1 MTFLAPAAGIIGA
14 ALAVPALL
22 LLYFLKLRRRPLRVS
37 SVLLW
42 EQAAQDLQVNVPLR
56 MIWWSWVLLLQLLAL
71 ACLLIALSRPA
82 LPGAGAS
89 GARVVIMVDCSA
101 SMNAMDVRDT
111 GGAGGAGG
119 TGGADAARSR
129 LDAAKD
135 RAIELIDSM
144 GRGGSTRS
152 RAMIVALDASPRA
165 LTRFTSNLGELRE
178 AVRALVPTDQP
189 EDLAAA
195 MRLVEAMTADGAGEG
210 QSPAPV
216 VYIVSDGGMEA
227 LSPQDRRGV
236 VARHVYAGPARSASA
251 DPRMDNLGIVA
262 ISAQRDPDDPQ
273 LVRVFARVQNAGD
286 SDVPLAAR
294 CTLDGRLAEGGLA
307 SITVPA
313 ATLDADGQS
322 QPGERGVVFTLR
334 QADAGIEQLA
344 VVTTN
349 REDLLAADDA
359 AALVL
364 PPVWRPRVL
373 LVAPSAGGSDGA
385 AGPAE
390 PDVFLQQA
398 LEATEP
404 AALQVMGENEFAA
417 LSASA
422 AQAGGRFAPW
432 QGYDL
437 AVFDRVA
444 PMELPDVPTL
454 SFGAALPIVGLE
466 LQRPGEGGS
475 VARVVA
481 WQRNHA
487 ALRYVALD
495 TLIVAPPAAM
505 RISAEAAAD
514 VAGEP
519 VRFTELIDGT
529 FGPLL
534 VEVEHGRAPG
544 KVTRRIAAAFA
555 LERSNWG
562 PDVSFPVFIAN
573 AVERLCEGA
582 GRQRLPWSIS
592 TVDRLPV
599 RAPAAARTV
608 VARAGGT
615 APVDR
620 AFELAGPSPGTDES
634 AGLIGPL
641 ERSGVYR
648 LTTASPGPVEPAVAA
663 VNLLSDRESRLTARP
678 RLNLGPGT
686 AADEREAVGGEREVW
701 PWFVLAALGLLSIE
715 WFVYAWRMR
724 A

>member
-42 EQAAQDLQVNVPLR
+42 EQAARDLQVNVPLR
-56 MIWWSWVLLLQLLAL
+56 MIRWSWVLMLQLLAL
-71 ACLLIALSRPA
+71 ACLLIALARPA

-101 SMNAMDVRDT
+101 SMNAMDVRGT
-111 GGAGGAGG
+111 GGPGAAGGARSRF
-119 TGGADAARSR
+119 DAAI
-129 LDAAKD
+129 D

-144 GRGGSTRS
+144 GRGGASRS
-152 RAMIVALDASPRA
+152 RAMIVALDASPRS
-165 LTRFTSNLGELRE
+165 LTRFTTNLGELRE

-210 QSPAPV
+210 ESPAPV
-216 VYIVSDGGMEA
+216 VYIVSDGGLES

-236 VARHVYAGPARSASA
+236 VARHVYAGPARSPAA

-262 ISAQRDPDDPQ
+262 LSAQRDPDDAQ
-273 LVRVFARVQNAGD
+273 LVRVFARVLNAGAAG
-286 SDVPLAAR
+286 VPLAAR

-307 SITVPA
+307 SATVPG
-313 ATLDADGQS
+313 ATLRADGEMEA
-322 QPGERGVVFTLR
+322 GEAGLVFTIR
-334 QADAGIEQLA
+334 QADPGVEQ
-344 VVTTN
+344 VVVVATN

-359 AALVL
+359 AALIL

-373 LVAPSAGGSDGA
+373 LVAPSALGEA
-385 AGPAE
+385 AASASATAQ

-404 AALQVMGENEFAA
+404 AVLRVMSEAEFAA
-417 LSASA
+417 QVQSA
-422 AQAGGRFAPW
+422 AQTEGRFAPW
-432 QGYDL
+432 RGFDL
-437 AVFDRVA
+437 VVFDRIA
-444 PMELPDVPTL
+444 PADLPDVPTL
-454 SFGAALPIVGLE
+454 SFGVALPIQGLGLE
-466 LQRPGEGGS
+466 RPGEAGS

-495 TLIVAPPAAM
+495 TLIVAPPAAL
-505 RISAEAAAD
+505 RISAESGAD
-514 VAGEP
+514 AAGEP
-519 VRFTELIDGT
+519 VRFAELVDGT
-529 FGPLL
+529 FGPLI
-534 VEVEHGRAPG
+534 VEVEHGRAPAP
-544 KVTRRIAAAFA
+544 VTRRIVAAFA

-562 PDVSFPVFIAN
+562 PDVSFPVFVAN

-599 RAPAAARTV
+599 RAPGTARTV
-608 VARAGGT
+608 VARAGGP
-615 APVDR
+615 AGGDR
-620 AFELAGPSPGTDES
+620 SFELAGPSPGTDES

-641 ERSGVYR
+641 ERAGVYR
-648 LTTASPGPVEPAVAA
+648 LTTASPGPVEPAAVA

-678 RLNLGPGT
+678 RVNMGPGT
-686 AADEREAVGGEREVW
+686 AAEERENAGGEREVW
-701 PWFVLAALGLLSIE
+701 HWFVLVALGLLSIE